1 MFNMPFI
8 MFNYWGKEQTDGY
21 FGIYGH
27 YNPHYKILK
36 IKISWYFGS
45 FNWFIQFKRKNIM
58 NRY

>member
-1 MFNMPFI
+1 MPFI

-27 YNPHYKILK
+27 YNPNYKILK

-45 FNWFIQFKRKNIM
+45 FYWFIEFKRKNIM